1 MVAGRPTGWGLE
13 SHILTGMPHE
23 PGARPDGVLRILYPE
38 SLTVGGAERQL
49 LLLAEHLPKDR
60 FEVNFILLGRWTD
73 NADLAVAAGANV
85 RALGASNRLTT
96 PMPIFIAK
104 VAGRTLEFA
113 RICRR
118 ERYDIVDAWLYMSYG
133 LAAVTRPITRVPI
146 LITGRRSLSKF
157 KESFDPIQK
166 VIDRIARRSSDAV
179 VANSDAVADDVA
191 LREGIDRASIR
202 VIRNGV
208 RIPEPLGAAERTA
221 MRRAWG
227 AGPDDVVIGCVG
239 SMKRGKGQDRVVELI
254 PSVAAAVPTA
264 RLVLIGGGP
273 LQPAIEARVAAL
285 GLTDRVVVTGDVADA
300 RPFYDG
306 FDILVSASDA
316 EGLPNSVL
324 EAAAAGIGIVAT
336 DAGGTR
342 EIVADGVHG
351 LLLPVPDD
359 AGLGAGIVR
368 LAQDPALRQR
378 LGGAARDRAA
388 AAFSIERFVRE
399 TAALYEEMVAR
410 RARSRG
416 RLA

>member
-1 MVAGRPTGWGLE
+1 
-13 SHILTGMPHE
+13 
-23 PGARPDGVLRILYPE
+23 
-38 SLTVGGAERQL
+38 
-49 LLLAEHLPKDR
+49 
-60 FEVNFILLGRWTD
+60 
-73 NADLAVAAGANV
+73 
-85 RALGASNRLTT
+85 
-96 PMPIFIAK
+96 
-104 VAGRTLEFA
+104 
-113 RICRR
+113 
-118 ERYDIVDAWLYMSYG
+118 
-133 LAAVTRPITRVPI
+133 
-146 LITGRRSLSKF
+146 
-157 KESFDPIQK
+157 
-166 VIDRIARRSSDAV
+166 
-179 VANSDAVADDVA
+179 
-191 LREGIDRASIR
+191 
-202 VIRNGV
+202 
-208 RIPEPLGAAERTA
+208 
-221 MRRAWG
+221 
-227 AGPDDVVIGCVG
+227 
-239 SMKRGKGQDRVVELI
+239 
-254 PSVAAAVPTA
+254 
-264 RLVLIGGGP
+264 VLIGGGP

-285 GLTDRVVVTGDVADA
+285 GLTDRVVVTGDVVDA

-388 AAFSIERFVRE
+388 AAFSVERFVRE

-410 RARSRG
+410 RTRSRG